1 MSLLLLSAW
10 CGLVAGLLEVGT
22 IVVRK
27 EMFDANH
34 LYGMS
39 RHFAWLIPVTN
50 IGVFPGPGF
59 TRVEC
64 RPGLAAQA
72 LACSCLGSLCALV
85 LLPMALI
92 AFPRIYTMAWL
103 AVTLGLASR
112 LVPRIESNARRF
124 RRFVRFSFPV
134 ALVVLLLL
142 GASPWINDRIKQSR
156 ESARALPPPGSP
168 NLLLIVLDTVA
179 AGHLSLYGYPRPTS
193 TTLAELAERGIR
205 FDSAQATSSWTLP
218 SHATIFTGRW
228 MHELS
233 VGWLNPL
240 DREYPTLAE
249 FLGDR
254 GYATAGFIANTSYC
268 ASDSGLGR
276 GFTRY
281 EDFIFPKFTAPKTA
295 VLVNRVLALFGKVL
309 PFVEARPSLAGLQP
323 YVQGIWQS
331 LVYDR
336 KDAATVNRE
345 FLGWL
350 SRRPEPARPFFAFLN
365 YSDAHTPYELEA
377 GRTHRFGVSQP
388 DERQREMIRRWGDL
402 DKIRVASKDLPL
414 AVDAYDDCI
423 ADLDEQ
429 LGRLLDKMRRQGVLD
444 RTWLIIA
451 SDHGESFGEHAGV
464 FCHGTSL
471 YQTELH
477 VPLLIVPPGGVAGRV
492 VKETVTL
499 RDLAATI
506 VDVLDLE
513 AGSPFPGASLARY
526 WDGQADGV
534 AEPTRIR
541 RPVLS
546 EVVPASRP
554 MSTPT
559 AYPERHGRWAPQ
571 RRRLVVHPP
580 RGKRATR
587 NCSTWAGTPRS
598 SATWPAIPPRGRSSS
613 GCARPW
619 PGSPEGPSC
628 PEDSVVDD
636 HGRPNRQCR
645 KPDSASL
652 FGMFMSSSSG
662 INPDTLATILAT
674 VNMSRVRTGRPLPD
688 WLIIGVSDPA
698 SVPSRSGKVPAGS
711 ICRFF
716 RRALGGRC
724 CLAALTNTG
733 FSDMI
738 KIIIPHGPDA
748 WVHADRASGRDRD
761 HRRVDRAALAG
772 RAGGPRGGP
781 PVSAPTTS
789 SRSRWRSPITSM

>member
-34 LYGMS
+34 LYGVS

-50 IGVFPGPGF
+50 IGVFLVLGF
-59 TRVEC
+59 FGWIA
-64 RPGLAAQA
+64 GLAWPRGTRM
-72 LACSCLGSLCALV
+72 LLPRILCALV

-103 AVTLGLASR
+103 ALTLGLASH
-112 LVPRIESNARRF
+112 LVPRLESNARRF
-124 RRFVRFSFPV
+124 RRFVQFSSPV
-134 ALVVLLLL
+134 ALVALLLL
-142 GASPWINDRIKQSR
+142 GASPWINDRIKRSR
-156 ESARALPPPGSP
+156 ESARALPPSGSP

-240 DREYPTLAE
+240 DGEYPTLAE

-254 GYATAGFIANTSYC
+254 GYATAGFIANTTYC
-268 ASDSGLGR
+268 ASDSGLSR

-281 EDFIFPKFTAPKTA
+281 EDFIFPEFTAPKTA
-295 VLVNRVLALFGKVL
+295 VLVNRVLALYGKVL

-336 KDAATVNRE
+336 KGAATVNRE

-350 SRRPEPARPFFAFLN
+350 SRRAEPSRPFFAFLN

-377 GRTHRFGVSQP
+377 GRIHRFGVSQP

-402 DKIRVASKDLPL
+402 DKFRVAAKDLPL

-429 LGRLLDKMRRQGVLD
+429 LGRLLDKLRRQGVLD

-451 SDHGESFGEHAGV
+451 SDHGESFGEHAGI

-477 VPLLIVPPGGVAGRV
+477 VPLLIVPPGGVTGRV
-492 VKETVTL
+492 VKAPVTL

-513 AGSPFPGASLARY
+513 ADSPFPGASLARY
-526 WDGQADGV
+526 WDDKPPSSP
-534 AEPTRIR
+534 PTGTPSD
-541 RPVLS
+541 PVLS
-546 EVVPASRP
+546 EVVPGFA
-554 MSTPT
+554 TNVDDD
-559 AYPERHGRWAPQ
+559 G
-571 RRRLVVHPP
+571 LP
-580 RGKRATR
+580 RK
-587 NCSTWAGTPRS
+587 
-598 SATWPAIPPRGRSSS
+598 TWPLGALNDGDWSYIRREGNTHEELFRVGRDA
-613 GCARPW
+613 GEQHNLAR
-619 PGSPEGPSC
+619 
-628 PEDSVVDD
+628 
-636 HGRPNRQCR
+636 
-645 KPDSASL
+645 
-652 FGMFMSSSSG
+652 
-662 INPDTLATILAT
+662 
-674 VNMSRVRTGRPLPD
+674 
-688 WLIIGVSDPA
+688 DPA
-698 SVPSRSGKVPAGS
+698 ARTVLERM
-711 ICRFF
+711 RQ
-716 RRALGGRC
+716 
-724 CLAALTNTG
+724 
-733 FSDMI
+733 
-738 KIIIPHGPDA
+738 
-748 WVHADRASGRDRD
+748 
-761 HRRVDRAALAG
+761 ALA
-772 RAGGPRGGP
+772 RLAGGPLLPERF
-781 PVSAPTTS
+781 
-789 SRSRWRSPITSM
+789 RR